1 MMAHACVLVATW
13 EAEPVQITELKGF
26 GLQYAHTKFSNI
38 MSWSHKETSHPAGEK
53 VLEKVLWLI
62 HDNLNALF
70 FKNLLV

>member
-1 MMAHACVLVATW
+1 MPVLVVTW
-13 EAEPVQITELKGF
+13 EVETVQIAELKGF

-38 MSWSHKETSHPAGEK
+38 MPQSHKETSHPAGEK
-53 VLEKVLWLI
+53 VLEKMLQLI